1 MEKDIRN
8 FTQIFILPLSLL
20 FLWQLSYGGGQLTK
34 VQQDLP
40 WTIRE
45 IEPLQFELRSVRKL
59 KKSDIQQLIKMRSK
73 FIAEKDGFQIQVSEI
88 IWLDFSGS
96 HLGDSAACLL
106 FREPLDSNH
115 LTQLILTNCDLQ
127 TPFAKVFAQIL
138 EKNQILSWVD
148 LSCNQ
153 IDMDGAVSLVLAVL
167 SNAKTALEGLNFEKS
182 QLTLNFKRKKIQ
194 ALTLSRNQLQDFE
207 EKELQDAFLMKDKVS
222 IEKNGS
228 DGLSVTDTNA
238 EGIHALAPL
247 LKKSECLGLKFS
259 KIENDQSNLVL
270 ILIREILIER
280 FDNYQNPFKQL
291 DLSHFG
297 KVDANELHTLV
308 YTIHQ
313 WAPIC
318 CLNLTAM
325 EIGKKDRLRNLVE
338 SLKIYPQIKE
348 LTLDQNQIQDEGAT
362 LLAELLKEDNTLKKL
377 SLVQNKIGNS
387 GSIDLARALKSNAS
401 LQCLNLS
408 QNTIGDI
415 GVQQWIEFFNE
426 ISFSLEQLNLSFNEI
441 GESEIDQLKSYS
453 GKTLVSF
460 ETQKGDQVIEQV
472 FKGNLTL
479 CGRQSQIGNQRAIL
493 IAKALQNHLQVTN
506 LDLTDNQIGDLG
518 AQALAEVLK
527 ENLSIQELYL
537 KENLIGDGGAEALAS
552 LLEHSSSLIHLN
564 LKGNQI
570 GDSGVIALAI
580 ALGKNQK
587 LVTLNL
593 GRNQI
598 EDFGVVALA
607 RALEMN
613 KSLTKLNLSQN
624 QIGALLEKALSEK
637 PNRKFLEEYVASYQI
652 GAIGVGALAAALK
665 KNKTLCALKLGQN
678 LIGDLGVA
686 ALAKALKKNTTLE
699 HLCLNE
705 NQIGDLGI
713 SILAPI
719 LGENAALENLHLKH
733 NLIGDLGAKALAMV
747 LEKNSTLLSLN
758 LKGNRIGVDG
768 VTAFVEAACD
778 VSVSLFKI
786 NLCCNLIGKM
796 SMDQVRPCN
805 CLNTLIF
812 YDSQEVKEIVLL
824 EYKEKFKDLDNSHL
838 LLKVKAFAKAI
849 NGEFFNFTKNHH
861 PIKSSEFR
869 SFLHMLEKRQDLM
882 SIYLHKIPIGDHEAA
897 ILSKVLKKN
906 RFLKHL
912 TLNFNVIGDKGI
924 EFIVCG
930 LKENTTLKYLNLS
943 RNSFKKQGVEALSG
957 LLKKNQSLEYLN
969 LGCNFIED
977 QGAEMIAKTIEENT
991 SLKYLGIH
999 RNEIKDE
1006 GVKFLEKGFEK
1017 NTSLKILNLW
1027 TEVIVR
1033 KKNASSC
1040 KYSLLQY

>member
-325 EIGKKDRLRNLVE
+325 EIGKKDRLRNLVK
-338 SLKIYPQIKE
+338 SLKIYPQIEE

-377 SLVQNKIGNS
+377 SLVKNEIQDTGAT
-387 GSIDLARALKSNAS
+387 DLANALVSNQS
-401 LQCLNLS
+401 LLILDLS
-408 QNTIGDI
+408 KNAIGDV
-415 GVQQWIEFFNE
+415 GVQRWIELFQE
-426 ISFSLEQLNLSFNEI
+426 ISLEQLNLSLNQI
-441 GESEIDQLKSYS
+441 GELGVDQMKSYS
-453 GKTLVSF
+453 GETVVLF
-460 ETQKGDQVIEQV
+460 ENQKGDQVVKKIHSLKRV
-472 FKGNLTL
+472 IHGD
-479 CGRQSQIGNQRAIL
+479 RSQIGDQRAIT
-493 IAKALQNHLQVTN
+493 IAKAIQDKSKFILNSKLEGKWLYSFSELHLNH
-506 LDLTDNQIGDLG
+506 NQIGDLG
-518 AQALAEVLK
+518 VEALVKALITGKILLQA
-527 ENLSIQELYL
+527 LYL
-537 KENLIGDGGAEALAS
+537 KENRIGDRGAKALAN
-552 LLEHSSSLIHLN
+552 LLIHPYPHFQHLN

-570 GDSGVIALAI
+570 GDFGASILAMALAM
-580 ALGKNQK
+580 NQT
-587 LVTLNL
+587 LLTLNL
-593 GRNQI
+593 GRNKI
-598 EDFGVVALA
+598 EEFGVVALA
-607 RALEMN
+607 VALESNHCLM
-613 KSLTKLNLSQN
+613 KLNLNQN
-624 QIGALLEKALSEK
+624 RIGDFLKKAWHSKPNEDIFEDILMKNLVKYLASRRIGGIGMEAFSAALS
-637 PNRKFLEEYVASYQI
+637 
-652 GAIGVGALAAALK
+652 
-665 KNKTLCALKLGQN
+665 KNYTLNILKLSKN
-678 LIGDLGVA
+678 PIGDMGVA
-686 ALAKALKKNTTLE
+686 ALANAL
-699 HLCLNE
+699 
-705 NQIGDLGI
+705 
-713 SILAPI
+713 
-719 LGENAALENLHLKH
+719 
-733 NLIGDLGAKALAMV
+733 
-747 LEKNSTLLSLN
+747 
-758 LKGNRIGVDG
+758 
-768 VTAFVEAACD
+768 
-778 VSVSLFKI
+778 
-786 NLCCNLIGKM
+786 
-796 SMDQVRPCN
+796 
-805 CLNTLIF
+805 
-812 YDSQEVKEIVLL
+812 
-824 EYKEKFKDLDNSHL
+824 
-838 LLKVKAFAKAI
+838 
-849 NGEFFNFTKNHH
+849 
-861 PIKSSEFR
+861 
-869 SFLHMLEKRQDLM
+869 
-882 SIYLHKIPIGDHEAA
+882 
-897 ILSKVLKKN
+897 
-906 RFLKHL
+906 
-912 TLNFNVIGDKGI
+912 
-924 EFIVCG
+924 
-930 LKENTTLKYLNLS
+930 
-943 RNSFKKQGVEALSG
+943 
-957 LLKKNQSLEYLN
+957 
-969 LGCNFIED
+969 
-977 QGAEMIAKTIEENT
+977 
-991 SLKYLGIH
+991 
-999 RNEIKDE
+999 
-1006 GVKFLEKGFEK
+1006 EK
-1017 NTSLKILNLW
+1017 NTSLTELYLNENKISDLGMTILASALKENIMLEHLHLNQNQIGDSGARALLETLEGMENLTLYDVSLEENPIDSEITRSIAIEKARIFESFKRFRLGEHNERYRW
-1027 TEVIVR
+1027 SKGKGRGIFQGNLHSVFMATLSD
-1033 KKNASSC
+1033 SS
-1040 KYSLLQY
+1040 SESE